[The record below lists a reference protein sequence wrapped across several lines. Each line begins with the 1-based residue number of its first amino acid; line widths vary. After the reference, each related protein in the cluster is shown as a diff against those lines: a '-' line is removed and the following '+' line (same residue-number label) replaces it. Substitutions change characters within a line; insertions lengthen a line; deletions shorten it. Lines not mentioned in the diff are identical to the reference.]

1 MHNIEVYLRC
11 ILTAYLDTFQMYND
25 DMHLKCI
32 LRAYV
37 NTFQMC
43 FKRKCVLANHCLNN
57 SDTLQFNMG
66 RAALYRTLAEKKV
79 AAKR

>member
-1 MHNIEVYLRC
+1 
-11 ILTAYLDTFQMYND
+11 MYND

-43 FKRKCVLANHCLNN
+43 FKRKRVLANHCLNN